1 MSKCPGTN
9 VPGFTESE
17 EVVKQNRGLSTKIT
31 ALISDSDVAKRSMVK
46 WNPVESAMTL
56 KETEM
61 STAQDNYANAKE
73 ETKIIARILSENYIN
88 YRINKD
94 GTVTIFMPVGKG
106 KNKVI
111 KGVKTLDDMSRKTG
125 IPNPYEEYIG

>member
-1 MSKCPGTN
+1 MSRCPGTN

-17 EVVKQNRGLSTKIT
+17 EVVKQNRGLSTKMT

-46 WNPVESAMTL
+46 MNPVEGAMTL

-61 STAQDNYANAKE
+61 STAQDNYNNAKE
-73 ETKIIARILSENYIN
+73 ETKIIARILSENFIN

-94 GTVTIFMPVGKG
+94 GTVTIFMPIGKD

-111 KGVKTLDDMSRKTG
+111 KGVKTLDDMSRKLVYLIHMKST
-125 IPNPYEEYIG
+125 